1 MTPEFGI
8 SIPLPLLIAGP
19 LVVLVGGGL
28 GWVIARI
35 VFGIVASGFRKTQGP
50 TNEIVIEVLRAPVIA
65 TCALVGAW
73 LALRGL
79 PLSPELVRIVNR
91 GWVILTTVLL
101 VSVGLRSLNGI
112 TKGFV
117 VKAPALAP
125 AAGMIR
131 AIGRLVVL
139 SLGGVMLLQSFG
151 IAVEP
156 LIASLGIGSLAVAL
170 ALRDTL
176 ANFFAGLYIHAD
188 HPLHIGNYVKIE
200 NGEEGYVVQIGWRST
215 RLRSLA
221 NNMIVVPNE
230 KLAQSIMTNYDIPDA
245 ACAFSIQIP
254 VAYDADPARIIG
266 ILAEELAAA
275 LPELPA
281 LLGNPAPSATFG
293 GFSEDSLLFSLN
305 CRVRTYV
312 DQYGVRSELQRRV
325 YERFKRE
332 QIRFPFPSRTL
343 HAPEIEEI
351 LARRLSERGSQDSK
365 G

>member
-1 MTPEFGI
+1 MTPEFGF

-19 LVVLVGGGL
+19 LVVLAGGAVGV
-28 GWVIARI
+28 VIARV
-35 VFGIVASGFRKTQGP
+35 VFAIIASGLRRTQSP
-50 TNEIVIEVLRAPVIA
+50 TNEIVLEVLRAPIDAAGV
-65 TCALVGAW
+65 LVGAW

-79 PLSPELVRIVNR
+79 PLSPESVRFVNR

-112 TKGFV
+112 TKGIV
-117 VKAPALAP
+117 EKTPTLAP

-131 AIGRLVVL
+131 AIGRLIVL

-176 ANFFAGLYIHAD
+176 ANFFAGIYIHAD
-188 HPLHIGNYVKIE
+188 HPLRVGNYVKIE
-200 NGEEGYVVQIGWRST
+200 NGEEGYVTQIGWRST

-230 KLAQSIMTNYDIPDA
+230 KLAQSIMTNYDIPDGT
-245 ACAFSIQIP
+245 CAFAIQIP
-254 VAYDADPARIIG
+254 VAYDADPARILG
-266 ILAEELAAA
+266 ILTEELTSAA
-275 LPELPA
+275 PELPA
-281 LLGNPAPSATFG
+281 LLLDPAPSAAFG
-293 GFSEDSLLFSLN
+293 GFTENSLTFSLN
-305 CRVRTYV
+305 CRVRNHV
-312 DQYGVRSELQRRV
+312 AQYGVRSELQRRV
-325 YERFKRE
+325 YERFLRE
-332 QIRFPFPSRTL
+332 GIRFPFPSRTL
-343 HAPEIEEI
+343 HVPEIEAI
-351 LARRLSERGSQDSK
+351 LARRLSESGSKDPK